1 MAYNHFIKTYKFH
14 TIFSILGKSQ
24 QRPVISL
31 IYHADGEGVSK
42 QFALT
47 RRRRMGSALEYL
59 IGFFTTSPSPRHSP
73 FLPCSSPDRIV
84 CNSNRLRAGPVP
96 VPALF
101 TQLRA
106 PGRSH
111 PFFNGQPLSVARARG
126 QGPPPMERP
135 PGGHWDPNSGIL

>member
-31 IYHADGEGVSK
+31 LYHADGERVSK

-59 IGFFTTSPSPRHSP
+59 ISFFTTSPSPRHSP

-106 PGRSH
+106 PGRLH
-111 PFFNGQPLSVARARG
+111 PFSMVNLCP
-126 QGPPPMERP
+126 
-135 PGGHWDPNSGIL
+135 